1 MGYLL
6 IVLCILGA
14 VASIYHMKNWP
25 WRTTTMILILS
36 AFSGFLWADAKFD
49 PVMIARWVA
58 MGIVY
63 CAIVSA
69 FSDKKFREKM
79 NELF

>member
-1 MGYLL
+1 MGYFV
-6 IVLCILGA
+6 IALCVMGA
-14 VASIYHMKNWP
+14 AASVYHMKKWP
-25 WRTTTMILILS
+25 WRTTAMILTLS

-49 PVMIARWVA
+49 PVMIASWIA

-69 FSDKKFREKM
+69 FSDKEFRDKM
-79 NELF
+79 SDIF